1 MPDAPCPNAP
11 RNNRTNGR
19 PRITRQVRRLA
30 SREEQGG
37 IDDHRSPKGK
47 AKPARTDNAPWAL
60 SDAGTMRGIRP
71 ERGDAGRSRSCGR
84 SLCQDRV
91 QGRTQSEPVSPMN
104 HKGLQILWLNKVQ
117 AAGKAGQD
125 HPQTE
130 DIRQRIAPCRR
141 LSMGRHLG
149 SGRLAG
155 AQQTENRN
163 TQPSPQ
169 GRLGHLPRQWQ
180 LNSSHFHGT
189 REKRAFCFSQR
200 FDNLMEKLSDTGQGA
215 RDQHIGDGRRVPC
228 GVGTILLATPDR
240 CGQAPLALLM
250 HNENAEIRH
259 SMGAGRI
266 DATTIPPCQHRAE
279 VARRFSSSSRRP
291 NRPDLSQYLSQ

>member
-1 MPDAPCPNAP
+1 M
-11 RNNRTNGR
+11 
-19 PRITRQVRRLA
+19 
-30 SREEQGG
+30 RE
-37 IDDHRSPKGK
+37 I
-47 AKPARTDNAPWAL
+47 A
-60 SDAGTMRGIRP
+60 
-71 ERGDAGRSRSCGR
+71 
-84 SLCQDRV
+84 CQDRV
-91 QGRTQSEPVSPMN
+91 QGRTQSEQVSPMN

-189 REKRAFCFSQR
+189 REKRAFCSPSVSTISWKSCPTLDKAHAISTSAMVAACRAASAPFYSQHPTDAAKRHWPFSCAMI
-200 FDNLMEKLSDTGQGA
+200 L
-215 RDQHIGDGRRVPC
+215 RRSATAWVP
-228 GVGTILLATPDR
+228 VGLTPLR
-240 CGQAPLALLM
+240 SP
-250 HNENAEIRH
+250 
-259 SMGAGRI
+259 
-266 DATTIPPCQHRAE
+266 RAST
-279 VARRFSSSSRRP
+279 VRK
-291 NRPDLSQYLSQ
+291 